1 MNILYIEQS
10 INPCLGGIEKVTNI
24 ISTELEK
31 YGHNCFFLFNKE
43 DYDKVPDQKKIK
55 ISYKEEYNTL
65 YNKINDFTKRNKIN
79 VIIFQDISHKYIYRI
94 FKQIKNEHKSIQL
107 IYCFHVSPDYWKFF
121 KFKWDINNLK
131 QIIKKCLGINPY
143 IRSIQNMYALVDK
156 FVLLS
161 ESFFSD
167 FQYIYKI
174 KDTSKLKAISNPLAF
189 PEELIIPHK
198 KENTI
203 LIVSRFCERQKNLKA
218 ALRIWKKIE
227 KENDSW
233 RLQIVGY
240 GEDEKEIRTYAEKLN
255 LKNISFE
262 GKQNNVFPFYAKA
275 KIFMMTSLFEGFG
288 MTLIEAQQAGCV
300 PIAFD
305 NFSVLHDIITN
316 EQNGFIIPDNNEEAY
331 VHCCLSLIN
340 NPELLR
346 ILSNNAQKDCMKFS
360 TKHICKKWI
369 DLISQKN
376 SKK

>member
-10 INPCLGGIEKVTNI
+10 INPCLGGIEKVTSI

-43 DYDKVPDQKKIK
+43 DYDKIPNQKKIK
-55 ISYKEEYNTL
+55 ISYNEKYDIL
-65 YNKINDFTKRNKIN
+65 YNKINNFTIGNKIDT
-79 VIIFQDISHKYIYRI
+79 VIFQDISHKYIYKI
-94 FKQIKNEHKSIQL
+94 FQKIKHEHKSIQL

-131 QIIKKCLGINPY
+131 RVIKKCLGINPY
-143 IRSIQNMYALVDK
+143 IRSIQNMYTLVDK

-174 KDTSKLKAISNPLAF
+174 KDASKLKAIPNPLAF
-189 PEELIIPHK
+189 SEDLIIPH

-227 KENDSW
+227 NENSSW
-233 RLQIVGY
+233 KLQIVGY
-240 GEDEKEIRTYAEKLN
+240 GEDEKEIKAYAEELN

-262 GKQNNVFPFYAKA
+262 GRQSNVLPFYEKA
-275 KIFMMTSLFEGFG
+275 KIFMMTSFFEGFG

-316 EQNGFIIPDNNEEAY
+316 AQNGFIIPSNNEEAY
-331 VHCCLSLIN
+331 AQCCIKLIN
-340 NPELLR
+340 DST
-346 ILSNNAQKDCMKFS
+346 ILNKISRNALISCKKFS
-360 TKHICKKWI
+360 TEIIGEMWNS
-369 DLISQKN
+369 LIY
-376 SKK
+376 SKQN